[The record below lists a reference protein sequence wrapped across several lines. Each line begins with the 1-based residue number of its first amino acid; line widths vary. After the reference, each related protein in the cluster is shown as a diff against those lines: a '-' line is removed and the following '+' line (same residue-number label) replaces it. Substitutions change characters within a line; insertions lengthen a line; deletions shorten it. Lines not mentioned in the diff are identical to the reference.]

1 MNKTFSTFIILGL
14 LSGCGSGSSSPT
26 AALQSP
32 PTGDRAVLGQP
43 LHPAPTLG
51 ANLAPTPGT
60 NLAPTPGPI
69 SPLHRG
75 QSYPHNGELIPPP
88 TTFHHPGPPP
98 SLI

>member
-26 AALQSP
+26 AALPPATGPCSASP
-32 PTGDRAVLGQP
+32 CIPP
-43 LHPAPTLG
+43 LHQ
-51 ANLAPTPGT
+51 
-60 NLAPTPGPI
+60 GPI